1 MKPGMSDRPVSLLG
15 VAGSLRAGSWNKKL
29 LAAAG
34 TLLPEG
40 AVMTTFDIAEIPLY
54 NEDVRERGYPEP
66 VAAFRAAIAA
76 CDALILVTPEYN
88 YSVPG
93 VLKNALDWASRPPSP
108 PFAGK
113 VAATLGAS
121 PGMHGTV
128 RGQNHLKEV
137 LRGLGCI
144 VQPRPEVYVG
154 NAPER
159 FNAEGELTHEDTR
172 KFVRELL
179 ANTAALARKLRAG

>member
-1 MKPGMSDRPVSLLG
+1 MSDRTVQILG
-15 VAGSLRAGSWNKKL
+15 VAGSLRAESWNKKL
-29 LAAAG
+29 LAAAAK
-34 TLLPEG
+34 LLPEG
-40 AVMTTFDIAEIPLY
+40 AVMTTFDLAEIPLY
-54 NEDVRERGYPEP
+54 NEDVRAKGYPES

-76 CDALILVTPEYN
+76 CDALVIATPEYN
-88 YSVPG
+88 YSIPG

-159 FNAEGELTHEDTR
+159 FNAEGELSNEDTA
-172 KFVRELL
+172 KFVRELM
-179 ANTAALARKLRAG
+179 ANTVSLARKLRAE

>member
-1 MKPGMSDRPVSLLG
+1 MSDRPISLLG
-15 VAGSLRAGSWNKKL
+15 IAGSLRASSWNKKL
-29 LAAAG
+29 LTAAG
-34 TLLPEG
+34 ALLPDG
-40 AVMTTFDIAEIPLY
+40 AVMTAFDLADIPLY
-54 NEDVRERGYPEP
+54 NEDVREKGYPEP
-66 VAAFRAAIAA
+66 VAALRAAIAA
-76 CDALILVTPEYN
+76 CDAIVIATPEYN
-88 YSVPG
+88 YSIPG

-121 PGMHGTV
+121 NGMHGTV

-154 NAPER
+154 NVAER
-159 FNAEGELTHEDTR
+159 FNAEGELTNEDTK
-172 KFVRELL
+172 KFIRELL
-179 ANTAALARKLRAG
+179 ANTVALARKLRG

>member
-1 MKPGMSDRPVSLLG
+1 MTPAMSDRPVSILG
-15 VAGSLRAGSWNKKL
+15 VAGSLRAESWNKKL

-34 TLLPEG
+34 GLLPEG
-40 AVMTTFDIAEIPLY
+40 AVMTTFDLAEIPLY
-54 NEDVRERGYPEP
+54 NEDVRAKGYPES

-76 CDALILVTPEYN
+76 CDALLIATPEYN

-121 PGMHGTV
+121 NGLHGTV

-154 NAPER
+154 NVSDR
-159 FNAEGELTHEDTR
+159 FSAEGELTHEDTK
-172 KFVRELL
+172 KFVRDLV
-179 ANTAALARKLRAG
+179 ANTVALARKLRAE